1 MRESAGEISRKQILK
16 SGLRDSER
24 IPRDSTERY

>member
-1 MRESAGEISRKQILK
+1 MRDSAGEISMKQILK
-16 SGLRDSER
+16 SGLRDSQE

>member
-1 MRESAGEISRKQILK
+1 MRDSAGEISRKQILK
-16 SGLRDSER
+16 NGLRDSKG